1 MKKYIQL
8 LLIPCLILALTACD
22 SSINRIDRTFTLVQ
36 ENITKIVNELTEIQL
51 LESHVQDDFETT
63 LKASEDLSAFRAED
77 SVILQNVNQRSEH
90 LNNLADLINELD
102 KLIEEI
108 NNQEPNKDEQI
119 KAQVDAIV
127 AELEPLTANLKVY
140 LKDYQDSLQPEKQ
153 TYQAVANPNNDYTT
167 FFKVFDNV
175 NILNKTNQINLEKV
189 LGYFEP
195 INAKLIDFKVYLTN
209 LKK

>member
-1 MKKYIQL
+1 M
-8 LLIPCLILALTACD
+8 
-22 SSINRIDRTFTLVQ
+22 
-36 ENITKIVNELTEIQL
+36 
-51 LESHVQDDFETT
+51 
-63 LKASEDLSAFRAED
+63 
-77 SVILQNVNQRSEH
+77 
-90 LNNLADLINELD
+90 
-102 KLIEEI
+102 
-108 NNQEPNKDEQI
+108 
-119 KAQVDAIV
+119 

>member
-22 SSINRIDRTFTLVQ
+22 SSISRIDRTFTLVQ

-90 LNNLADLINELD
+90 LNNLADLITELD

>member
-195 INAKLIDFKVYLTN
+195 INVKLIDFKVYLTN